1 MRSRNSVM
9 VREFREIFD
18 LPIAIFPQLPDDDSL
33 FLHHKLISEET
44 DELLVAIARHDAHE
58 VLDALGDI
66 LYLVYGAA
74 LECGY
79 DVDAAMTR
87 IHAANMAKLV
97 DGKVIRR
104 EDGKVL
110 KPEGWQPPN
119 LSDLVRPGA

>member
-1 MRSRNSVM
+1 MRSRNAAM
-9 VREFREIFD
+9 VREFRQKFG
-18 LPIAIFPQLPDDDSL
+18 LHVAAYPNLAPDETL
-33 FLHHKLISEET
+33 RLHHRLIAEEVA
-44 DELLVAIARHDAHE
+44 ELFTAIQERDAVE

-79 DVDAAMTR
+79 DVDEAVTV

-104 EDGKVL
+104 HDGKVL
-110 KPEGWQPPN
+110 KPDGWLPP
-119 LSDLVRPGA
+119 DLTRLV